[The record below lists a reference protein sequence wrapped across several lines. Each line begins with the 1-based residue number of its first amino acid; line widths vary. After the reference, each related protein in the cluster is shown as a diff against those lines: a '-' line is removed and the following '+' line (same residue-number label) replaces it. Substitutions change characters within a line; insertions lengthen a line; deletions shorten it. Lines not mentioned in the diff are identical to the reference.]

1 MMANRNECQRTWCA
15 RYQYQER
22 KPFTFGTAVVRSDAP
37 MHEVESELLRMLACI
52 LPQGAEMPILVSLM
66 PGSLIFIPGEDWQ

>member
-1 MMANRNECQRTWCA
+1 
-15 RYQYQER
+15 
-22 KPFTFGTAVVRSDAP
+22 